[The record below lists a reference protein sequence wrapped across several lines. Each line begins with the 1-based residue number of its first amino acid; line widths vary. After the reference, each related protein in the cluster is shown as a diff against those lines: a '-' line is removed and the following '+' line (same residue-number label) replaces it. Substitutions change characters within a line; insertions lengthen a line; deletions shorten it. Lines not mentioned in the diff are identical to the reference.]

1 MIVARFKQD
10 PDAGRLS
17 MRVSGHAGHGPKGF
31 DVICAGASML
41 AYTAAQ
47 CLDLMAKEG
56 KLEGE
61 PVLNVSEGRLSVS
74 VVPKNEY
81 FREALHVFW
90 VAEVGYQLL
99 AASYPDHVKATL
111 FDPAATAVLKESST

>member
-74 VVPKNEY
+74 VVPKPQYYN
-81 FREALHVFW
+81 EALHVFW
-90 VAEVGYQLL
+90 VAEVGYTLL
-99 AASYPDHVKATL
+99 AASYPEHVKATQ
-111 FDPAATAVLKESST
+111 FEPAEKAV